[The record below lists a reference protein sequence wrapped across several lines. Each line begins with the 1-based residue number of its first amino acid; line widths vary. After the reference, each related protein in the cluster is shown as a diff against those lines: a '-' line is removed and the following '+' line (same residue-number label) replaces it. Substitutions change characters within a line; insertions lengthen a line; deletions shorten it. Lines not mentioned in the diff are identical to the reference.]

1 MNSIEANK
9 YIPFYK
15 ITLTI
20 PQAYD
25 DTLSY
30 YEALCKLYYGLNSL
44 VDQLNTKWTEQ
55 TTEQF
60 NKYLAEMF
68 AANVTYT
75 EEDKGLHLNISS
87 AIASGD
93 HVYEPDEQTMNIIE
107 EDEDDG
113 ELTFKI

>member
-1 MNSIEANK
+1 MKPIEANK

-15 ITLTI
+15 INLTI
-20 PQAYD
+20 PQVYD

-30 YEALCKLYYGLNSL
+30 YEALCKLYAGMSSL
-44 VDQLNTKWTEQ
+44 VDQLNTKWTKQ

-60 NKYLAEMF
+60 NKYLADMF

-107 EDEDDG
+107 EEDDNG
-113 ELTFKI
+113 ESTFKI